1 MISDPPEEPAA
12 PAAGPDHAQRPQ
24 RRRRSVRSQSALAV
38 VGRSSVGTPYSA
50 WADSYLRKPEFLPA
64 FESSECTPAQTGASA
79 SSGAPGS
86 GREPL
91 PPNPFDVARGGD
103 DSPPSAAAW
112 RHRAT
117 MSEVT
122 LRHQPY
128 GMDAAGIIEDPGDGR
143 SSQRDSVDA
152 QLRPSSGDID
162 EHAAQRPARVR
173 RAGHTR
179 RHSDASVLRCVMIV

>member
-1 MISDPPEEPAA
+1 MISDTRDGRAA
-12 PAAGPDHAQRPQ
+12 PAAGPVDALQPQ

-38 VGRSSVGTPYSA
+38 MGRSTGTPYSA
-50 WADSYLRKPEFLPA
+50 WADSYLRKPGFAEL
-64 FESSECTPAQTGASA
+64 ETSGCTPAQTGAG
-79 SSGAPGS
+79 GAPSVS
-86 GREPL
+86 GRQRQPAK
-91 PPNPFDVARGGD
+91 PFDVARRD
-103 DSPPSAAAW
+103 DDGPPSAAAW

-122 LRHQPY
+122 LRHEPD
-128 GMDAAGIIEDPGDGR
+128 GADAAGISADLGVGGAL
-143 SSQRDSVDA
+143 QRDSADA
-152 QLRPSSGDID
+152 LLPPSPGNIE